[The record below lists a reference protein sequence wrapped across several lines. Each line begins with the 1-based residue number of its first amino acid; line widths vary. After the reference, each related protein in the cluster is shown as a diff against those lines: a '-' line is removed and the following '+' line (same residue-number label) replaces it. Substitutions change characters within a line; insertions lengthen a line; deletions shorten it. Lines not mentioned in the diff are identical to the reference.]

1 MQPTPEVAPTAQPD
15 PTAPSGGVLGA
26 AETKRAKMFKPLP
39 VVRIR
44 GRLTTNGANIQVLSV
59 KAPKGA
65 RITVKCSGKGCPR
78 RSVATATATKVTR
91 ISQFQRVLPA
101 GIKLRITIAKPGYI
115 SKVTTI
121 TIRKGKAPL
130 RSDQCQVPGE
140 KKLLRCPR

>member
-1 MQPTPEVAPTAQPD
+1 
-15 PTAPSGGVLGA
+15 
-26 AETKRAKMFKPLP
+26 MFKPLP

-65 RITVKCSGKGCPR
+65 KITVKCSGKGCPR
-78 RSVATATATKVTR
+78 KSVATATKVTR

-121 TIRKGKAPL
+121 SIRKGKAPL

-140 KKLLRCPR
+140 KKLLRC